1 MPSDVRDSYWKF
13 LLNSGPSPPAGFT
26 IYSYMDD
33 TKCIDLPGGD
43 AYNGAKLW
51 VWECNGTP
59 QQQWIFAP
67 DSWRI
72 ESAVAS
78 GKCIDAGNGEDG
90 EQLYLWDCNGLS
102 QQAWGYDANEATIY
116 MDQSEQGPLVAT
128 PATARR
134 MASSSNVSIPRASK
148 CLDLSGGDTSEGT
161 AVQVWDCNGRTNQQ
175 WGLGGSAAKKQTQQR
190 LGSGGSAANSSSP
203 SRRPLLHVMG
213 TAGEAGAP

>member
-190 LGSGGSAANSSSP
+190 LGSGGTAANSSSTHALDIMSGLP
-203 SRRPLLHVMG
+203 SIPG
-213 TAGEAGAP
+213 QT